1 MFYAKTF
8 LEKRGDRKKRLLTK
22 LKKIINGASITK
34 IKFVVIPLVDNG
46 KIRNEKQKKTL
57 INELKKI
64 ENFLKNKKVQLLF
77 ETDFPPKRI

>member
-1 MFYAKTF
+1 M
-8 LEKRGDRKKRLLTK
+8 EKRGIEKKVINK
-22 LKKIINGASITK
+22 IKKIINGASITK

-64 ENFLKNKKVQLLF
+64 ENFLKNKVQLLF